1 MHFESG
7 AQMDKVSLKSWKIGV
22 RLSVGFGVVL
32 ILMVMLIAV
41 LMARLGSI
49 GEANADILDNEWV
62 KAKIAQ
68 EVNAVTRE
76 SGMLTLQLFIVS
88 DPARIEEIYR
98 LIDAKKAKVSDDLA
112 TLQRMVSSQKG
123 KDLLQKIGV
132 ARAVYV
138 ESLAKVK
145 VLLAHGQRDQ
155 AVSLANGETLGALR
169 TLQDLLETLT
179 QWQATLMVDHGE
191 LARAE
196 IRQALILMLSLG
208 GTALLLGIACGFLI
222 TRSIVEPLNKAVQIA
237 ETVAGGDL
245 TSLIDVS
252 GKDETARLLGALRTM
267 NQNLAGLIGAVRNS
281 SDSIVTGISQIAAGN
296 TDLSSRTEEQAASL
310 EQTAASMEEL
320 TATVRQNSENA
331 KQGNALAE
339 NTSAIATRGGD
350 AVGRMVGT
358 MQAISESSS
367 KVAEIIGTIEG
378 IAFQTNILA
387 LNAAVEAARAGE
399 QGRGFA
405 VVAGEVRVLAQ
416 RSAAAAKEI
425 KVLIDEAV
433 GRVKVGASEVDEAGR
448 TIDEVVAAVRRVTDL
463 MGEIAASSYEQHKG
477 IEQVNQA
484 VSQMDEVTQQNAALV
499 EEAAAAA
506 QSMNQQ
512 AGVLRDAVAIF
523 RIGNRST
530 TLTTAATS
538 TL

>member
-88 DPARIEEIYR
+88 DPARIEEIYQ

>member
-76 SGMLTLQLFIVS
+76 SGMLTLQLFIES

-448 TIDEVVAAVRRVTDL
+448 TIGEVVAAVRRVTDL